1 MNGIRIFTRWLDQ
14 GVLAVGFIFYEKV
27 AINEGR
33 AIALSLTDCRRGY
46 IQLRLEINY
55 EGVNKFV

>member
-1 MNGIRIFTRWLDQ
+1 MGLGNLSNGIRIFIRWFDQ

-33 AIALSLTDCRRGY
+33 AIALSLTGCGCDLY
-46 IQLRLEINY
+46 VPAIED
-55 EGVNKFV
+55 